1 MLSHKKSIFTY
12 IIYLIMEEILL
23 TRPEIIW
30 FIGSL
35 ILFVLELTTPGFV
48 LFFFGVGACITA
60 LFCMIFPSMGFPMQV
75 VIFLTIS
82 IISLITLRKFIKNK
96 FFDSSDKKVKDADD
110 DFIGQTATASVNFNA
125 GTQGKIEY
133 RGTQW
138 QALSDSDIKAGE
150 EVVIIGRDNTKLIV
164 KPK

>member
-1 MLSHKKSIFTY
+1 
-12 IIYLIMEEILL
+12 MEEILL
-23 TRPEIIW
+23 TKPEIIW

-35 ILFVLELTTPGFV
+35 ILFVLELMTPGFV

-60 LFCMIFPSMGFPMQV
+60 LFCLIFPSMGFPIQLI
-75 VIFLTIS
+75 IFLAIS
-82 IISLITLRKFIKNK
+82 IITLIILRKHIKNK

-110 DFIGQTATASVNFNA
+110 DFIGKTAKATMFFKA
-125 GTQGKIEY
+125 GARGKIEY

-138 QALSDSDIKAGE
+138 QALSDFDINEGQD
-150 EVVIIGRDNTKLIV
+150 VVIIERNNTTLIV